1 MSGGSLRRVVITGMG
16 CVSALGLNA
25 RDTWAAMREGRSGI
39 APLTGLQASDLR
51 TLVAAQLK
59 GYDPLAYFD
68 EKRLVMLD
76 PVSQYALVAAREA
89 MAQAGLDCRGELAER
104 AAVIIGTGIGGA
116 STQDQMAKRLYGEG
130 NPRVHPM
137 AIVRVMPNA
146 PASQISLEMGLRG
159 PVFAVASAC
168 ASANHAI
175 GQALMLLQAGVAD
188 VALTGGVEA
197 CITVG
202 TVKAWEAMRVMADDT
217 CRPFSQ
223 GRRGLVLGEGA
234 GVFVLETLD
243 HALAR
248 GATILAELA
257 GCGMS
262 ADAADIVMPDAGG
275 AARAMRAALAH
286 AGLAPQ
292 DVGYIN
298 AHGTGTVANDKTETR
313 AIQAVFGEQA
323 KPLAQRL
330 AVSSTKSMHGHA
342 LGAGG
347 ALELVAV
354 IGALR
359 EGVLP
364 PTINHL
370 GPDPEC
376 DLDVVPNEAV
386 QRPVQAALSNSF
398 AFGGLNAVLALR
410 RWPAAH

>member
-1 MSGGSLRRVVITGMG
+1 LRRVVITGMG
-16 CVSALGLNA
+16 CVSALGLTA
-25 RDTWAAMREGRSGI
+25 RDTWAAMREGHSGI
-39 APLTGLQASDLR
+39 APLMGLTGTHATDLR
-51 TLVAAQLK
+51 TPVAAQLK
-59 GYDPLAYFD
+59 GYDPLAHFD

-146 PASQISLEMGLRG
+146 PASQISLELGLRG

-175 GQALMLLQAGVAD
+175 GQALMLLQSGVAD

-217 CRPFSQ
+217 CRPFSL

-257 GCGMS
+257 GAGMS

-298 AHGTGTVANDKTETR
+298 AHGTGTAANDKTETR

-323 KPLAQRL
+323 RPQARRL

-364 PTINHL
+364 PTINYL
-370 GPDPEC
+370 GLDPEC

-410 RWPAAH
+410 RWPAAI